1 MAINKVQFGSNTLMD
16 ITDTTTETEDV
27 IEGKVFYA
35 KNGVRSVGS
44 LGDATQSTHGLMSAT
59 DKEKLDSITTMTGA
73 TSSANGTSGLVPSP
87 TTGDVDKFLAG
98 DGTYKSGG
106 LPMVILSYGK
116 SVWNDFINAYNNHVI
131 VYCRASSNSN
141 PATGAQ
147 GRMAFMAYVNNG
159 DNPTEVEFQYY
170 RSMSSHSSSQM
181 GDQVF
186 IYKLSKTGG
195 WSVTVR
201 EASIKEISASATG
214 NLSVS
219 YSSNKV
225 TLSGGLPAVT
235 TTDNNKMLK
244 VVNGVWTIVDP
255 NTYSKTETDAAIA
268 QSTANGTWTPT
279 VSGGTATDITV
290 SQGRWYRQ
298 GNLVMLTCK
307 WAATAENSGTYAA
320 ISGNPFTSVNNPMGC
335 TINQST
341 GKNGLAFGSGG
352 AATFNLY
359 FAPGQAETA
368 NGNAG
373 YAYILFPIS
382 A

>member
-35 KNGVRSVGS
+35 KNGVRSVGN

-59 DKEKLDSITTMTGA
+59 DKEKLDSITAMTGA
-73 TSSANGTSGLVPSP
+73 TSSANGASGLVPSP
-87 TTGDVDKFLAG
+87 TTEDVDKFLAG

-116 SVWNDFINAYNNHVI
+116 SVWDDFINAYNNHVI

-170 RSMSSHSSSQM
+170 RSMSSHSSTQM

-225 TLSGGLPAVT
+225 TLSGGLPTVT
-235 TTDNNKMLK
+235 TTDNDKMLK

-268 QSTANGTWTPT
+268 QSTANRLLYVDASLTLANDSSAPKEYEIALSSYVPSGYVIQGVTACVKSGSAYYSLPWTDN
-279 VSGGTATDITV
+279 G
-290 SQGRWYRQ
+290 
-298 GNLVMLTCK
+298 LTQYL
-307 WAATAENSGTYAA
+307 NIQRIVG
-320 ISGNPFTSVNNPMGC
+320 TSVWLRNKSDGWG
-335 TINQST
+335 TVTVRLSVAI
-341 GKNGLAFGSGG
+341 GK
-352 AATFNLY
+352 T
-359 FAPGQAETA
+359 
-368 NGNAG
+368 
-373 YAYILFPIS
+373 
-382 A
+382 